1 MITLD
6 KEFISTC
13 KKGDRIAQK
22 ALFEKLYAAMYRVC
36 LRYIGKQAD
45 AEDCLMKGF
54 MKCYQNIHTFEW
66 KDDKSFFY
74 WLKKIMVNES
84 LMELRKQS
92 NLSLVPHE
100 ELHYI
105 ADEADILQQISAE
118 ELYAMILQ
126 LPTGYR
132 TVFNLF
138 VVEGFTH
145 ADIAQMLNITEST
158 SRTQLAKARKS
169 LQIMLEKTQVSY
181 GTFGR

>member
-1 MITLD
+1 MIAL
-6 KEFISTC
+6 EPAFIAKC
-13 KKGDRIAQK
+13 KKGDRAAQK
-22 ALFEKLYAAMYRVC
+22 MLFEKLYAPMYRVC
-36 LRYIGKQAD
+36 FRYIGKQAD

-54 MKCYQNIHTFEW
+54 MKCLQNIHQFES
-66 KDDKSFFY
+66 KDEKSFFY

-92 NLSLVPHE
+92 NLSLVPADD
-100 ELHYI
+100 LHYL
-105 ADEADILQQISAE
+105 ADDSDVLQQLSAE
-118 ELYAMILQ
+118 EIYNLILQ

-138 VVEGFTH
+138 VIEGFTH
-145 ADIAQMLNITEST
+145 AEIAETLGVTEST

-169 LQIMLEKTQVSY
+169 LQLMLEKMNVSY